1 MYGIIFYSS
10 TDRQKIIP
18 NLPQCRHPAAMAI
31 ASGNRLDLIL
41 ILGARRSADRQGIAR
56 VATIRCR
63 VARDR
68 PAGGWLPA
76 VMAYPAAP

>member
-1 MYGIIFYSS
+1 
-10 TDRQKIIP
+10 
-18 NLPQCRHPAAMAI
+18 MAI